1 MVTLP
6 VNRAMRIYATLAHRS
21 EPSGTR
27 ERLAK
32 FLLKKYVEGERDR
45 NRLTVEGLSFLRGLE
60 RRQKSSQG

>member
-21 EPSGTR
+21 EASGTR
-27 ERLAK
+27 ERLTK

-45 NRLTVEGLSFLRGLE
+45 NRLTVEGLSYLRGLD
-60 RRQKSSQG
+60 RQKGSQG